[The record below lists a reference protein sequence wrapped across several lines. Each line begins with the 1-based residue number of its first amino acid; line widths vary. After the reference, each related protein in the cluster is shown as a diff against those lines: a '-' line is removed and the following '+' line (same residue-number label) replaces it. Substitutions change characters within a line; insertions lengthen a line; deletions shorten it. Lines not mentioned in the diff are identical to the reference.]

1 MAKKIIYAEV
11 VIDSAQAAKNTEEL
25 SEQLQIQRQV
35 LIDLEKQLYEVEEA
49 QKATSKTNLSAQKK
63 LADQAKVLKSEIK
76 SEKIGLKDLN
86 AQKKLNTITTRNLS
100 KAQANS
106 GQILLGVD
114 EFTGGYASRLK
125 DVYRGLIQ
133 SAKGVKTFV
142 KGLSGMK
149 KALVA
154 TGVGALVVG
163 LGLVVAYWDEI
174 KGLVNGVSSEQ
185 SNVLDAT
192 NKTLDSQREQLD
204 ITSSMESTLKLQG
217 ASEREI
223 RDLKMQQTNEVIAS
237 TELLLEQQRAIKKSQ
252 IEAAERNQ
260 KITMGIIG
268 FLTSPITILLGA
280 IDALTYGL
288 EKVGVLEEGTK
299 LAESYLEG
307 TSKLLFD
314 PDETAKEGDA
324 VIVETENIL
333 RKLKNTRD
341 AFRLERIAED
351 AADELERKK
360 ELNAA
365 VNIPLKGFDLVSKT
379 IDDNNKILMSN
390 RKLSVDVRKVKRK
403 DLDDTLAIEQAK
415 LDSAIQGINAIQN
428 ITNAFTKGN
437 EKSQKRAFE
446 VTKKLQI
453 AQTIIETYK
462 GATAIFSAAAL
473 NPGSILFPAQPFIAA
488 GAAIAAGLANVAT
501 IRKQKFSGG
510 GGGGGGGGGVGGG
523 GSFSGKPSGGLAD
536 NFFPT
541 QIGAIPQNVPD
552 INATP
557 PRAYIVASDISDS
570 TRAQEILKQ
579 KSTM

>member
-1 MAKKIIYAEV
+1 MCIR
-11 VIDSAQAAKNTEEL
+11 DRL
-25 SEQLQIQRQV
+25 R
-35 LIDLEKQLYEVEEA
+35 
-49 QKATSKTNLSAQKK
+49 
-63 LADQAKVLKSEIK
+63 SEIK

-86 AQKKLNTITTRNLS
+86 AQKKLNTITTKNLS
-100 KAQANS
+100 KAQADS
-106 GQILLGVD
+106 GQILLGID

-133 SAKGVKTFV
+133 SAKGVKVFV

-192 NKTLDSQREQLD
+192 NKTLDSQQEQLD

-314 PDETAKEGDA
+314 PDETAKEGDD
-324 VIVETENIL
+324 VIVETENTL

-341 AFRLERIAED
+341 AFRLQRIADDKKDAEDRLARRKAFDDAQSTDEEDIELAMTLFDELLPEFNAIED
-351 AADELERKK
+351 AKVAKKK
-360 ELNAA
+360 ETNEVLLKLDQDLAEDQADIRANDLKIAQAKADAEQQLNAA
-365 VNIPLKGFDLVSKT
+365 VGQSLVALTNLAASGSKT
-379 IDDNNKILMSN
+379 QKA
-390 RKLSVDVRKVKRK
+390 
-403 DLDDTLAIEQAK
+403 LALA
-415 LDSAIQGINAIQN
+415 
-428 ITNAFTKGN
+428 
-437 EKSQKRAFE
+437 
-446 VTKKLQI
+446 QI
-453 AQTIIETYK
+453 A
-462 GATAIFSAAAL
+462 FSTGSSIAAAIRNANSPTPDNIATGGL
-473 NPGSILFPAQPFIAA
+473 AGIAKAAAIVGSILTGIAA
-488 GAAIAAGLANVAT
+488 AKRVIGSAPSVPRMN
-501 IRKQKFSGG
+501 

-523 GSFSGKPSGGLAD
+523 GSFSGKLSGGGAN